1 MARRILSVYKLIGD
15 FVEKYRDSDET
26 DFFQKLRNEVE
37 GAEVGDYAEGFF
49 IDIIYGDYILTV
61 YKVDS
66 QWELSSNVVLLVD
79 DDNSAYHT
87 IIDLKAKDIIEY

>member
-1 MARRILSVYKLIGD
+1 MARRLLSVSKIIND
-15 FVEKYRDSDET
+15 FVERNKDADET
-26 DFFQKLRNEVE
+26 DFFQKLRDEVE

-49 IDIIYGDYILTV
+49 IDIIYGDYIFTV

-66 QWELSSNVVLLVD
+66 RWVLSDNIVLLID

-87 IIDLKAKDIIEY
+87 IIDLKDIIEY